1 MSQPE
6 IKVSFRCDDRIAGD
20 EVGRIQRVY
29 IHKNGH
35 ESNYN
40 DGVDDENKE
49 DKNIPLAFYYHL
61 PTAFPGVLI
70 FHRRTRGRI
79 YISKPAYIQLVPLP
93 GALGLYFTL
102 ILAPM

>member
-49 DKNIPLAFYYHL
+49 DKRLMRQQRPKHWYGTDEAIA
-61 PTAFPGVLI
+61 
-70 FHRRTRGRI
+70 RQDSKI
-79 YISKPAYIQLVPLP
+79 YCSS
-93 GALGLYFTL
+93 T
-102 ILAPM
+102 